1 MVEQQ
6 MILTVALAGVA
17 TACTDIP
24 PTQRPTLRH
33 SDFQVTTGQ
42 QQPGI
47 DNGDTQAIWH
57 RILQRSTVAA

>member
-24 PTQRPTLRH
+24 ATQRPTLRH
-33 SDFQVTTGQ
+33 PDFKVPTSAQAR
-42 QQPGI
+42 I
-47 DNGDTQAIWH
+47 DGADVQAIWH
-57 RILQRSTVAA
+57 RILQRSTAAA

>member
-17 TACTDIP
+17 TACTDMP
-24 PTQRPTLRH
+24 ATQRPTLRH
-33 SDFQVTTGQ
+33 PDFKTPAGQ
-42 QQPGI
+42 KPGI

-57 RILQRSTVAA
+57 RILQRSTTVA

>member
-1 MVEQQ
+1 MVDEQ

-33 SDFQVTTGQ
+33 PDFKAPVGQ
-42 QQPGI
+42 QPRV
-47 DNGDTQAIWH
+47 DDTDTQAIWH
-57 RILQRSTVAA
+57 RILQRSTVTA

>member
-17 TACTDIP
+17 TACTDMP
-24 PTQRPTLRH
+24 ATQQSTLRH
-33 SDFQVTTGQ
+33 SDFKETSR

-57 RILQRSTVAA
+57 RILQRSTTAA

>member
-24 PTQRPTLRH
+24 ATQRPTLRH
-33 SDFQVTTGQ
+33 PDFKVPTAMQG
-42 QQPGI
+42 GE
-47 DNGDTQAIWH
+47 DNVDTQAIWD
-57 RILQRSTVAA
+57 RILRRSTATA

>member
-24 PTQRPTLRH
+24 ATQRPTLRH
-33 SDFQVTTGQ
+33 PDFKSPAATQARVDDT
-42 QQPGI
+42 
-47 DNGDTQAIWH
+47 DTQAIWH
-57 RILQRSTVAA
+57 RILQRSTVTA